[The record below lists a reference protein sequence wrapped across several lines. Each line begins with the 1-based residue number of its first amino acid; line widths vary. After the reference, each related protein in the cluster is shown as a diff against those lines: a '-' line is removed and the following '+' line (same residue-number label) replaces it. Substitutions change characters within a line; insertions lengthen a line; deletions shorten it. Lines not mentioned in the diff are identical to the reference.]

1 MSQLPSAQSTEG
13 GTDNSAAAMA
23 SVPPSLELQ
32 EFLKFPDLP
41 MEIRFKI
48 WKLSLP
54 GKELHQGFLY
64 R

>member
-1 MSQLPSAQSTEG
+1 MDTIAT
-13 GTDNSAAAMA
+13 TMA
-23 SVPPSLELQ
+23 SVPLTQGLQ
-32 EFLKFPDLP
+32 EFLRFPELP

-54 GKELHQGFLY
+54 GKDLIEAFN